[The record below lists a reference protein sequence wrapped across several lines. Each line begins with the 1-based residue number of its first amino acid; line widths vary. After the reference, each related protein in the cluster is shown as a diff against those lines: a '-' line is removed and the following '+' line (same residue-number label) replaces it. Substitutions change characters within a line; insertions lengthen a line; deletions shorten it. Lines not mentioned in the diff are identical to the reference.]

1 MATDRWIDPN
11 DSSDPWTTASDW
23 STGRVPTSTSD
34 VTVAEGA
41 PVVQA
46 PFTVAEITDSSAIVF
61 VDAGL
66 STVTGTVDVTRT
78 GLLTFDPPGPQPDGG
93 SSLTIDGGLT
103 NAGTVSVGTG
113 PNAPNYTV
121 DAPDT
126 LTAASINNTGGTLQ
140 LWGGPSVLA
149 EVDVNGPASLGT
161 KAGVLDGTV
170 TLSGDAELEFA
181 SGSITTI
188 AADSELSLTGDEAV
202 VDDAGGAANS
212 ALSGLKTIDG
222 GLALFSSA
230 PVSTGALT
238 VASGGY
244 VSLDPYPNDGGSALN
259 VDGALTN
266 RGTITLGP
274 SVGSLTASTSI
285 SAASINNLD
294 GTLDIYGA
302 GYTAALTISGKASF
316 SRTAGVLEGGVSL
329 SGDALVTFGS
339 GEITTIDGDLSM
351 FGSSAG
357 IDDSGGAQNSA
368 LKGITSIGGS
378 GKLDLEAAASL
389 TTTAA
394 LTNKGSLYLDND
406 YMDGG
411 STLSVGR
418 KITNE
423 GVLEIGALNGDL
435 SANSII
441 KAPSLDNSGGRI
453 VLQGNSPYQA
463 LLHITGA
470 ADLGTAAG
478 QLDGIVT
485 LQGDSA
491 IEFAS
496 GALTTIES
504 GGEFNLYGNQAFVE
518 DAASLGSDS
527 ALKITTDDGDWSLYE
542 GAVAATTNLTVGST
556 GLLSI
561 SSNGTGGDSTLT
573 LSGALVNDTDVDLT
587 GNGTADATLSVAGS
601 TTNDGTFDVTDDSET
616 LAGAVLGTGTFNLGS
631 GSTMQL
637 DSSVSAGQTVGFSG
651 ADTLGL
657 SRADEFG
664 GTLTGFGAG
673 DAIDAENFKYGS
685 TSIVFNPSGN
695 GGTLVLTY
703 GSLTANILMTGS
715 YSTGD
720 FQPNPDS
727 GTGTLIKFV

>member
-1 MATDRWIDPN
+1 MATDRWIDAEQN
-11 DSSDPWTTASDW
+11 GDPWTTATDW
-23 STGRVPTSTSD
+23 STGAVPTSTSN
-34 VTVAEGA
+34 VTVAEGN
-41 PVVQA
+41 PVVEA
-46 PFTVAEITDSSAIVF
+46 PFTVNSITDSSSIVF

-66 STVTGTVDVTRT
+66 STVLGTVDVKDD
-78 GLLTFDPPGPQPDGG
+78 GLLYFDPPGTSPDGG
-93 SSLTIDGGLT
+93 SSLTIDGALT
-103 NAGTVSVGTG
+103 NTGVIQVGTA
-113 PNAPNYTV
+113 PNAPNYTL

-274 SVGSLTASTSI
+274 SVGSLAASTSI

-339 GEITTIDGDLSM
+339 GEITTLDGDLSM

-368 LKGITSIGGS
+368 LKGITSIGAS

-463 LLHITGA
+463 LLHITSA

-542 GAVAATTNLTVGST
+542 GAVAATTNLTVGGSLNINGVEGAST
-556 GLLSI
+556 V
-561 SSNGTGGDSTLT
+561 T
-573 LSGALVNDTDVDLT
+573 LSGNLVNNGTVELT
-587 GNGTADATLSVAGS
+587 GNGTTNATLSASGT
-601 TTNDGTFDVTDDSET
+601 TTNNGTVYVTDDSET
-616 LAGAVLGTGTFNLGS
+616 LAGAVSGTGTFSLAS
-631 GSTMQL
+631 GSTL
-637 DSSVSAGQTVGFSG
+637 ELNSSVSTGETVAYNGS
-651 ADTLGL
+651 ATLGL
-657 SRADEFG
+657 SLANEFS
-664 GTLTGFGAG
+664 GTISGFGTG
-673 DAIDAENFKYGS
+673 DAIDAQNFQYGS
-685 TSIVFNPSGN
+685 TSYKFLENSQGT
-695 GGTLVLTY
+695 GGTLTLTD
-703 GSLTANILMTGS
+703 GSLVANIAMTAS
-715 YSTGD
+715 YNNND
-720 FQPNPDS
+720 FQLAPDN
-727 GTGTLIKFV
+727 GTGTLVKFV